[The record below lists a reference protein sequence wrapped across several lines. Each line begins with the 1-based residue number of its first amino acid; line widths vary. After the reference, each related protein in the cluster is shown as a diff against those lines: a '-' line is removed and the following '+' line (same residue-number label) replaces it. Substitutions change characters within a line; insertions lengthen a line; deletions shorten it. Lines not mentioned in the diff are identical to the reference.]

1 MNTTYFK
8 NLIMGNLFRTS
19 TGTALPTTYY
29 IGLSST
35 APTAAGGNVTE
46 PSTTGTGYTRVQ
58 LTSLTSPTDGVINNS
73 AVISFPESSTDWFPA
88 SAPAQYY
95 VIYDAQ
101 SGGNLLM
108 YNQMT
113 TSRVIETNTIAMI
126 KANSLY
132 LQLTD

>member
-8 NLIMGNLFRTS
+8 NCIMGNLFRTA
-19 TGTALPTTYY
+19 TGTALPTNYY

-35 APTAAGGNVTE
+35 QPTANGTGVTE
-46 PSTTGTGYTRVQ
+46 PSTNNTGYARVR
-58 LTSLTSPTDGVINNS
+58 LSSLTAPTNGVIKNAS
-73 AVISFPESSTDWFPA
+73 AISFPESTADWFPP
-88 SAPAQYY
+88 SSPALYY

-108 YNQMT
+108 YNQLT
-113 TSRVIETNTIAMI
+113 ASRIIETNTIATI

>member
-8 NLIMGNLFRTS
+8 NVIMGNLFRTQTS
-19 TGTALPTTYY
+19 TALPTTYY

-35 APTAAGGNVTE
+35 TPTAAGGNVTE
-46 PSTTGTGYTRVQ
+46 PSTTGTAYTRVQ
-58 LTSLTSPTDGVINNS
+58 LTSLTAPDGGVITNS
-73 AVISFPESSTDWFPA
+73 AAISWPESTATWF
-88 SAPAQYY
+88 SSDAPATHY

-108 YNQMT
+108 FNALT
-113 TSRVIETNTIAMI
+113 ASRVIEVNTIATI
-126 KANSLY
+126 KASSLY

>member
-8 NLIMGNLFRTS
+8 NNIMGNLFRTS
-19 TGTALPTTYY
+19 TGTALPQNYY

-35 APTAAGGNVTE
+35 QPSADGTNVTE
-46 PSTTGTGYTRVQ
+46 PSTSNTGYARVR
-58 LTSLTSPTDGVINNS
+58 LTSLTAPANGVINNAS
-73 AVISFPESSTDWFPA
+73 AISFPESTSDWFPS
-88 SAPAQYY
+88 SAPATYY

-108 YNQMT
+108 YNQLT
-113 TSRVIETNTIAMI
+113 TSRIIETNTIATI

>member
-8 NLIMGNLFRTS
+8 NVIMGNVFRTS
-19 TGTALPTTYY
+19 TGTSIPTNYY

-46 PSTTGTGYTRVQ
+46 PSLSGSGYARVA
-58 LTSLTSPTDGVINNS
+58 LTSLTAPDDGVINNS
-73 AVISFPESSTDWFPA
+73 SAINFPESTADWFPA
-88 SAPAQYY
+88 SAPATYY

-101 SGGNLLM
+101 TGGNLLM
-108 YNQMT
+108 YNQLT
-113 TSRVIETNTIAMI
+113 TSRVIETNTIATI

>member
-1 MNTTYFK
+1 MNTNYFK
-8 NLIMGNLFRTS
+8 NVIMGNVFRTS
-19 TGTALPTTYY
+19 TGTALPSSYY

-35 APTAAGGNVTE
+35 EPTAEGGNVTE
-46 PSTTGTGYTRVQ
+46 PSGTGTGYTRVQ
-58 LTSLTSPTDGVINNS
+58 LTSLTAPSDGVINNAS
-73 AVISFPESSTDWFPA
+73 VISFPESTTDWFPS

-95 VIYDAQ
+95 VIFDAQ

-108 YNQMT
+108 YNQLT
-113 TSRVIETNTIAMI
+113 TSRIIETNTIATI